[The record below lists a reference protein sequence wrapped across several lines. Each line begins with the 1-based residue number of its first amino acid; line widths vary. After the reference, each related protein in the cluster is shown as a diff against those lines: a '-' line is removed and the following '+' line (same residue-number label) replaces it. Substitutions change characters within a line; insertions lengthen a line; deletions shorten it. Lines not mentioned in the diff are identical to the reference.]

1 MVLAGA
7 WGLALGAAMAR
18 DVSVAAHG
26 TRGDG
31 VTDDGPAIQRA
42 LTEATHHGGD
52 TRLVFEKKT
61 YRIGRLPNGTLLDL
75 RELHD
80 FSVAGN
86 GAVFLNSPHNA
97 LVNISRCT
105 NVSVGGFTLESDP
118 LSFSQGT
125 VTAVNAKEGWFEV
138 RVHAGYLNWEEELRA
153 KRIAGVSIGMLM
165 QAERPLRKQTPNSGD
180 FIEVER
186 SQTTTPG
193 LVRVTPGERHRKQLQ
208 DLAAG
213 DRFVITFYHGGHGAN
228 FSVSGSSHCTYHDI
242 TVYSAK
248 FGMTFSVTKNLDQV
262 TLRRIVIQRKP
273 GTDRLLA
280 TPKDG
285 MHCKENRVGPLIEDC
300 HFEGLLDDS
309 INISVCPY
317 WVKGI
322 VNEKTIL
329 AHAGPPLVGDRL
341 QAYNPSR
348 ERLGYYRVMAVEPYH
363 PPGKR
368 VVWQRITLDQPV
380 VDFDLQPSDNDFP
393 GGPEKLKC
401 TGLYNLDACG
411 SGYVVRN
418 CTFREQR
425 RFAILAR
432 PSGTIEGNLMDS
444 TGGSAMH
451 LGNEIGSFYEGPIP
465 QQVVIRNNT
474 IRNVLSDAIVFYS
487 RTKLHDPLAH
497 TVLVESNRIET
508 LHGSA
513 LRASCASNIMV
524 RGNTIVV
531 NERAV
536 PETGAIRLD
545 HCRDVELSRNQV
557 TDPRPGVAAVSGRDT
572 YAREV
577 RLAANTFTLARES
590 APVRLEADPPEG
602 LLMPRKPRYLAVAV
616 SGQQEIPLDRSPY
629 TQVFNFHGGVER
641 GKQTLPAYEVHPP
654 FGGKVTSSSIF
665 FGDQFE
671 VKPGGTLSFAAAKMN
686 PKGDGVIVKLAVRT
700 GTGKSEGWQ
709 EVFSKKITSESWQ
722 NFEVSLAAWQGKTM
736 HYRFEVNSGSNTAF
750 DNTSIGGIR
759 LKP

>member
-7 WGLALGAAMAR
+7 WGLALCAAMAR
-18 DVSVAAHG
+18 DVSVIAHG
-26 TRGDG
+26 AKGDG

-42 LTEATHHGGD
+42 LTEATNYGGG

-75 RELHD
+75 RELRD

-97 LVNISRCT
+97 LVSMSRCT
-105 NVSVGGFTLESDP
+105 QVSVGGFTLESDP

-138 RVHAGYLNWEEELRA
+138 RVHAGYLNWEEEMRA
-153 KRIAGVSIGMLM
+153 KRIAGVDIGMLM
-165 QAERPLRKQTPNSGD
+165 QAERPLKKKTPHSGD
-180 FIEVER
+180 FVEVER
-186 SQTTTPG
+186 SQTMAPG
-193 LVRVTPGERHRKQLQ
+193 RVRVTLAERHRKQLQ
-208 DLAAG
+208 DLVAG
-213 DRFVITFYHGGHGAN
+213 DRFVITFHHGGHGAN
-228 FSVSGSSHCTYHDI
+228 FSVSGSSGCTYHDI

-248 FGMTFSVTKNLDQV
+248 YGMTFSVSKNLDQV
-262 TLRRIVIQRKP
+262 TLRHIVIQRKP

-322 VNEKTIL
+322 INERTIL

-341 QAYNPSR
+341 LAFNPSR
-348 ERLGYYRVMAVEPYH
+348 ERLGYYRVTAVEPYY

-368 VVWQRITLDQPV
+368 AVWQRITLDQPV
-380 VDFDLQPSDNDFP
+380 VDFDLQPTDNDFP
-393 GGPEKLKC
+393 GGPEKLNC

-418 CTFREQR
+418 CTFQEQR

-432 PSGTIEGNLMDS
+432 PSGTIEGNLMEN
-444 TGGSAMH
+444 TGGAAMH

-487 RTKLHDPLAH
+487 STKLHEPLAH
-497 TVLVESNRIET
+497 TVLVESNRIEL

-513 LRASCASNIMV
+513 LRASCASNIVV

-531 NERAV
+531 NARAV
-536 PETGAIRLD
+536 PETSAIRLD
-545 HCRDVELSRNQV
+545 RCRDVDLSRNQI

-577 RLAANTFTLARES
+577 RLTANAFTLARD
-590 APVRLEADPPEG
+590 AVPVQLEADPPEG
-602 LLMPRKPRYLAVAV
+602 LLMPRKPRYLTVAV
-616 SGQQEIPLDRSPY
+616 SGQQEIPLAQSPY
-629 TQVFNFHGGVER
+629 TQVFNFRGGVER

-686 PKGDGVIVKLAVRT
+686 TKGDGVMVKLAVRT

-709 EVFSKKITSESWQ
+709 EVFSKTITSERWQ
-722 NFEVSLAAWQGKTM
+722 NFEVSLAAWQGKTL
-736 HYRFEVNSGSNTAF
+736 HYRFEVSSGSNTAF
-750 DNTSIGGIR
+750 DNTSIGNIR